1 MILAPHECVDRYA
14 PRSISSARSVPPK
27 VRRVEEPAMR
37 ARSVRILSLMVAV
50 VALVMFVACGK
61 KQPPAPP
68 SPPPP
73 PPPAPVVQQPPPAPP
88 PQQTQQKP
96 APPPAP
102 AQPTEAE
109 IFGKLTVD
117 QVNAQKPLATVFFE
131 YDKADL
137 TEAARSILQKNG
149 EWMRKWTTTKI
160 TVEGHADSRGTTEY
174 NLALGER
181 RAASVRDYLQSLGIS
196 ADRIAIVSKG
206 EEEPTCREEAE
217 SCWKENRRGVFVVTA
232 K

>member
-1 MILAPHECVDRYA
+1 MLE
-14 PRSISSARSVPPK
+14 RSFRT
-27 VRRVEEPAMR
+27 
-37 ARSVRILSLMVAV
+37 LSLLISVLAV
-50 VALVMFVACGK
+50 VMVVACGK

-68 SPPPP
+68 APPPP
-73 PPPAPVVQQPPPAPP
+73 PPPAPVVQQPPPPP
-88 PQQTQQKP
+88 PQQKP
-96 APPPAP
+96 APPPPPAQPP

-117 QVNAQKPLATVFFE
+117 QVNAQKPLATVYFE

-137 TEAARSILQKNG
+137 TEASRGILQKNG
-149 EWMRKWTTTKI
+149 EWMRKWTTTRI

-174 NLALGER
+174 NMALGER
-181 RAASVRDYLQSLGIS
+181 RAAAVRDYLVSLGIS

-206 EEEPTCREEAE
+206 EEEPVCREENE
-217 SCWKENRRGVFVVTA
+217 SCWHQNRRGMFLVTA